1 MASGMTK
8 LVDTLTAREA
18 GLAEMRQLLE
28 EERESMLAF
37 DTERLQAA
45 AARKVELA
53 GRMEEL
59 DSACRTLLNQ
69 EGAGTVSALLSRGAS
84 PEGGQLATLQARLT
98 GLAEEVRGM
107 MADNRRLL
115 ESSLA
120 MIGRSLAFFQSRFTV
135 AETYGHSG
143 QMVERAGSGLLRK
156 EL

>member
-1 MASGMTK
+1 MANSMTQ

-18 GLAEMRQLLE
+18 GLAEMRQLLA

-45 AARKVELA
+45 AARKVELT
-53 GRMEEL
+53 GRMAEL
-59 DSACRTLLNQ
+59 DATCRTLLTQ
-69 EGAGTVSALLSRGAS
+69 EGARTVSALLARGAT
-84 PEGGQLATLQARLT
+84 PAGGELATLQTRLS

-135 AETYGHSG
+135 AETYGNSG